1 MTDTPPPIG
10 SMYLYDDITPPLLDN
25 SYQLSVVTNVTFDGS
40 GQSLP
45 QNTGYFNI
53 EGPRFSLAATEVAGV
68 FPPRNGHG
76 GFDEVIPQIVIKR
89 RTLPWERALTSHPS
103 LIGTPKRGPDDP
115 PPPNPIAE
123 IQPTA
128 FGPAPWV
135 ALLLFEEGEYKLN
148 RNVPLQQAVPAD
160 VHLRLE
166 APAGIICDTVEVRSD
181 LLSGVLPSLEELTLL
196 AHVRQVNVDDRELN
210 AGSSNGWFSVV
221 MSNRLPAPGK
231 KYRACLVS
239 LEERTDLVKADPP
252 PAARPIVFGGLGT
265 LVTGSVDLADV
276 RPSPTPSNP
285 ALAASGNVSESFVI
299 EDVGERHLSTSIG
312 IVEAPI
318 FGHWLTTKQV
328 VLLHSWTF
336 ECEGIGTFRD
346 YMQRLNVSMIGTVE
360 DPGHPSVT
368 DTSHIQIE
376 LQDRVGA
383 PEQVWYRGPL
393 VPFPLTRDPLTYHSA
408 DQCRRATPE
417 TGAEDISYA
426 AAFEV
431 GRLLGAADGRLAQ
444 ELMRWRRESFRQSAR
459 ADSLNAISTAIALP
473 MTLDI
478 HHPVVPVVSLAAAQ
492 GFVTGIDRV
501 ADRYGLGAL
510 GTAVGLNAAAVK
522 QAWNLSSVD
531 EAAALIGADAATTGA
546 KVNPVVQTA
555 RPNVT
560 LEGVAADT
568 ASLQGLSAARDR
580 ILSNTQR
587 QLEDQP

>member
-89 RTLPWERALTSHPS
+89 RTLPWERALTSNPS
-103 LIGTPKRGPDDP
+103 LIGTPKRGPGDP

-123 IQPTA
+123 TQPTA

-135 ALLLFEEGEYKLN
+135 ALLLFEEGEYKLSQ
-148 RNVPLQQAVPAD
+148 NVPLQQAVPAD
-160 VHLRLE
+160 VYLRLE
-166 APAGIICDTVEVRSD
+166 AAAGITCDTVEVRSD
-181 LLSGVLPSLEELTLL
+181 LLAGVLPSLEELTLL

-221 MSNRLPAPGK
+221 MSNRLPSPGK

-252 PAARPIVFGGLGT
+252 PVARPIMGGLGT
-265 LVTGSVDLADV
+265 SLARPVNLAEV
-276 RPSPTPSNP
+276 RLGPAPSSP
-285 ALAASGNVSESFVI
+285 AVAASENVSGSFVI
-299 EDVGERHLSTSIG
+299 KDVGERHLSTSIG
-312 IVEAPI
+312 IVEAPV
-318 FGHWLTTKQV
+318 FGHWLTTQQV

-368 DTSHIQIE
+368 DTSHIQIA

-431 GRLLGAADGRLAQ
+431 GRLVAAADERLAQ

-459 ADSLNAISTAIALP
+459 TDSLNAISTAIALP

-478 HHPVVPVVSLAAAQ
+478 HRPVVPVVSLAAAQ
-492 GFVTGIDRV
+492 GFVTGIDRT

-522 QAWNLSSVD
+522 QAWNLGSVN
-531 EAAALIGADAATTGA
+531 EAAALIGADAAATGA
-546 KVNPVVQTA
+546 KVNPVAQTA

-560 LEGVAADT
+560 IEAVAADT
-568 ASLQGLSAARDR
+568 ASLQALSAARDR
-580 ILSNTQR
+580 ILANTQR
-587 QLEDQP
+587 QLEDKP